1 MAKFLQIVPKPRSED
16 FPIITVLLKTSLW
29 SHGKTNVTQLGKAA
43 VEKWPES
50 IQIVQMLHAC
60 SDHQAT
66 LNLLAD
72 FFVLKSPETLKK
84 RINSLQ
90 FYMQFLDSINAPFPG
105 SEALLYMFFCQLR
118 DNGCVPSRMKGILE
132 ALSFT
137 MYVFEIPSLE
147 PLCKSRR
154 CHGVASR
161 KSNGPSRQA
170 DPLKVAEL
178 RCIHECLQDEVEDL
192 WNRLAAGAI
201 LFAVYSRSRWSD
213 LQHACKLEADVDD
226 HGTCAYL
233 EATVREFKTSS
244 SAAFRNHFLS
254 VVAPAVGVTNDNWA
268 KTWMQVREDM
278 MLDSIAQVPIMPAPD
293 ADGRATVRPIRT
305 TEIGRWCEFIL
316 TKQGL
321 ELGDRKIRSHSFK
334 CTTLSFAAK
343 FGGNLDDRLILGG
356 HVMPFRSVV
365 TYSRDTIAG
374 PIRFLERILLAIRN
388 NSFFPDR
395 TRSGRF
401 TAETARTEAI
411 EVHSDSEQPAGHA
424 LSTPE
429 STNSSSGDVG
439 TTDTSSSDEGA
450 SHNAAKQ
457 GTLQLHPPEGTFMV
471 QHKKLRTVHLMRNA
485 FTDRFVCNRVRTDA
499 YDEPGKLTADTPT
512 CRHCWKQP

>member
-1 MAKFLQIVPKPRSED
+1 MTFENVVFDAW
-16 FPIITVLLKTSLW
+16 TSLEPAALELPW
-29 SHGKTNVTQLGKAA
+29 ESDAWKTVFGTSDDPPTVRWQRPLDDHTTLETRSPADHGQIPADRAETKKRRFSDHHSIVEDKPVESWKDERDAAWQTAVLRWKAA

-254 VVAPAVGVTNDNWA
+254 VVGPAVGVTNDNWA

-316 TKQGL
+316 TKQGV

-365 TYSRDTIAG
+365 TYSRGTIAG

-388 NSFFPDR
+388 NSFFP
-395 TRSGRF
+395 
-401 TAETARTEAI
+401 
-411 EVHSDSEQPAGHA
+411 
-424 LSTPE
+424 
-429 STNSSSGDVG
+429 
-439 TTDTSSSDEGA
+439 
-450 SHNAAKQ
+450 
-457 GTLQLHPPEGTFMV
+457 
-471 QHKKLRTVHLMRNA
+471 
-485 FTDRFVCNRVRTDA
+485 
-499 YDEPGKLTADTPT
+499 
-512 CRHCWKQP
+512 